1 MKVKFQKDWQFSS
14 LNFQWRLVKPELNV
28 RDYIGVKSRSMDKK
42 KIGEAVSAGQLSI
55 QLANSL
61 L

>member
-14 LNFQWRLVKPELNV
+14 LNYQWRLVKPELNV

-42 KIGEAVSAGQLSI
+42 KIGEAVSA
-55 QLANSL
+55 AN
-61 L
+61 